1 MALIKNVLALTTG
14 LLACNALAA
23 EKYIPSLYNFSV
35 MYDFNPVRG
44 HVKTLTTTVRSETEN
59 FSITLTLSP
68 QGCIEQFERSG
79 DGAYGNISLK
89 RQGNNLTG
97 TFDNSPV
104 SYVFDNQC
112 NLVSMTD
119 KYGLKTFKLNNA
131 GLIEQTMAN
140 GEKFSAYRYIAGD
153 SFAGSE
159 YYLND
164 KVATYSDVTYSDINN
179 KPLDFKMK
187 TVFGQEYTVYGEST
201 CLYDDRKVPRECTA
215 ITKKVRD
222 DKVAQENHYFSKTA
236 VSWY

>member
-1 MALIKNVLALTTG
+1 MALIKKVLALMTS
-14 LLACNALAA
+14 LLACHALAA

-59 FSITLTLSP
+59 FNITLTLSP

-79 DGAYGNISLK
+79 DRAYGNIVLK

-97 TFDNSPV
+97 AFDNSPV

-119 KYGLKTFKLNNA
+119 KYGVKTFKLNNA

-140 GEKFSAYRYIAGD
+140 GEKLSAYRYIADD
-153 SFAGSE
+153 SFAGSQ
-159 YYLND
+159 YYLNG
-164 KVATYSDVTYSDINN
+164 KVATYSDVTYSDLNN

-187 TVFGQEYTVYGEST
+187 TVFGGEYTVYGEST
-201 CLYDDRKVPRECTA
+201 CLYGDRKIPQECTA
-215 ITKKVRD
+215 TTKKFRD
-222 DKVAQENHYFSKTA
+222 GNIVEENHYSSKTA